1 MASSRPRVVV
11 IGAGFGGLEATK
23 ALKRAAA
30 DVIVIDRHNH
40 HCFQP
45 LLYQVATAALSP
57 AEIAWPIRH
66 ILRPQRNATVL
77 MEDVYAIDTANKC
90 LHTQFGIVPYDY
102 LVIATGAMHSYFG
115 HDDWEKYAPGLKLI
129 EDATRI
135 RRTILIAFERAE
147 VIQDQDEQRRLLTFV
162 IVGGGATGVE
172 MAGAIAD
179 VARQTLAADFRRI
192 DPRSA
197 RIVLIEA
204 GPRLLPTFPPG
215 LAEYAR
221 NTLSRVGVEVKTDTL
236 VTKCDARGV
245 DLKDGRI
252 DAGTIIWAAGVTASP
267 AARWLNAEVDRA
279 GRVKVKPDLSVPQH
293 PEIFVIGDAA
303 AVLDAKGNPV
313 PGIAPAA
320 KQMGKYVGKL
330 ISARIAGHDAP
341 EPFRY
346 FHLGDL
352 ATIGRRAAVVKF
364 GRLELRGF
372 IGWVFW
378 SVAHIYFLIGLRN
391 RFVVAFN
398 WFWDYITFQR
408 GARLITEVAGNKDTA
423 RGVEQMRPL
432 PTQEKPHVREE
443 S

>member
-1 MASSRPRVVV
+1 VTGNARVVIV
-11 IGAGFGGLEATK
+11 GAGFGGLECAK
-23 ALKRAAA
+23 ALRRAQA
-30 DVIVIDRHNH
+30 DVTVIDRENH

-57 AEIAWPIRH
+57 ADIAWPIRH

-77 MEDVYAIDTANKC
+77 MEEVRGVSPQKKRIQ
-90 LHTQFGIVPYDY
+90 TQYDEIPYDY
-102 LVIATGAMHSYFG
+102 LVIATGSTHSYFG
-115 HDDWEKYAPGLKLI
+115 HDEWSRYAPGLKRI

-135 RRTILIAFERAE
+135 RRSILIAFERAE
-147 VIQDQDEQRRLLTFV
+147 VVKDEDQRRRLLTFI

-197 RIVLIEA
+197 RIILIEA

-215 LAEYAR
+215 LSDYALK
-221 NTLSRVGVEVKTDTL
+221 TLTRVGVEVRTETL
-236 VTKCDARGV
+236 VTKCDADGV

-252 DAGTIIWAAGVTASP
+252 DAGTVIWAAGVTASP
-267 AARWLNAEVDRA
+267 AMRWLDAEGDRA
-279 GRVKVKPDLSVPQH
+279 GRVKVNSDLSLPGY
-293 PEIFVIGDAA
+293 PEIFVVGDTA
-303 AVLDAKGNPV
+303 AVTDKNGHPV

-320 KQMGKYVGKL
+320 KQMGTYVGKL
-330 ISARIAGHDAP
+330 ISARIAGR
-341 EPFRY
+341 EWKKPFRY
-346 FHLGDL
+346 MHLGDL

-364 GRLELRGF
+364 GPLELKGF

-378 SVAHIYFLIGLRN
+378 SIAHIYFLIGLRN

-398 WFWDYITFQR
+398 WFWDYLTFQR
-408 GARLITEVAGNKDTA
+408 GARLITDPPNSGGSGRDA
-423 RGVEQMRPL
+423 
-432 PTQEKPHVREE
+432 
-443 S
+443 